1 MNDDD
6 RIRTL
11 IRRLDALIQS
21 GRALTDPACVRL
33 SQEVDELIL
42 AWYRTTTR
50 PTEDCG
56 DR

>member
-50 PTEDCG
+50 PTEDGG